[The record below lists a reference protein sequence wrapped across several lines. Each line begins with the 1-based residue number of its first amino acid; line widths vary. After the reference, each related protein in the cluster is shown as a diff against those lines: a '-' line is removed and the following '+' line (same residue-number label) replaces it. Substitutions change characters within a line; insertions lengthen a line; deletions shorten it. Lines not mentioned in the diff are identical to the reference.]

1 MSDFLTVTADTAA
14 VEPESTGGQKYQ
26 KTPPDPRFWKPT
38 IKNAAKEYQA
48 MVRMLPRGLNGLK
61 NKLNPSVKILTH
73 RLKSEQAK
81 VFMNVKCRK
90 MLGEDQF
97 CPICDAGWAIFNE
110 GKAQNNKEIKDQGKD
125 ILAKESHIMNILI
138 RNDIQVT
145 DLIGQV
151 KLWEHTG
158 KMNKTL
164 FEPTKEEKRDPSKPA
179 SIKKKQIFY
188 PYSPK
193 NGRDFLVM
201 VTEDPEKHMASYDN
215 SEWDTDGFSDLAGS
229 DAEIM
234 AILDKCYDLTE
245 FLTVPSAEEAAQKYA
260 EFCAKVEQKLAGRA
274 ASGSMPG
281 TGTAT
286 GAGKVAT
293 KNVKT
298 GDAQNYFGGASVQT
312 PSASASPAPS
322 AEPEV
327 EFESEN
333 SAADDELPF

>member
-1 MSDFLTVTADTAA
+1 MSDFLTVTAETAA
-14 VEPESTGGQKYQ
+14 IAEPENGGQKFQ

-48 MVRMLPRGLNGLK
+48 LVRMLPRGLDGLK

-73 RLKSEQAK
+73 RLKDERAK
-81 VFMNVKCRK
+81 VFINVKCRK
-90 MLGEDQF
+90 TLGEDQY

-110 GKAQNNKEIKDQGKD
+110 GKAQNNKELKDQGKD
-125 ILAKESHIMNILI
+125 VLAKESHIMNILV
-138 RNDIQVT
+138 RNDIQHPE
-145 DLIGQV
+145 LNGQV

-179 SIKKKQIFY
+179 PLKKKQIFY

-193 NGRDFLVM
+193 AGRDFLVM
-201 VTEDPEKHMASYDN
+201 VTEDPEKKMASYDS
-215 SEWDTDGFSDLAGS
+215 SEWDTDGFSDLAGT

-234 AILDKCYDLTE
+234 AILDKCHDLSE
-245 FLTVPSAEEAAQKYA
+245 FLTIPTAEEAAQKYA
-260 EFCAKVEQKLAGRA
+260 EFRAKVEQKLSGRA
-274 ASGSMPG
+274 ANGSLPPEAM
-281 TGTAT
+281 GTAT

-298 GDAQNYFGGASVQT
+298 GDAQNYFSGAKVSTTSAIPEAVAQ
-312 PSASASPAPS
+312 PEFDVVEDSAS
-322 AEPEV
+322 
-327 EFESEN
+327 
-333 SAADDELPF
+333 DDELPF